1 MARYTYTLGK
11 HVGALAFTIPN
22 VQSVTVIRGRV
33 QVQDPFKSG
42 TATITGRKPEDL
54 PSLEVGD
61 LIRLRIRDAAVV
73 YNEQIFEGKIAD
85 LRISYGEV
93 ANMDTWTIYAEDAM
107 AEAGRALTTTSGGFA
122 AGDTT
127 WEAAEKIAL
136 DAGIPLSLFLGSVSA
151 STVSAQSLPNTNAL
165 KILQQLIFTEQG
177 RIYSSPSSNEL
188 IWQDRNNIFQYDTA
202 FSDGSVLL
210 APQYLP
216 VAYSGIEFFS
226 QADSFANRVVIQ
238 PEGLVDQSSGTGDRV
253 FTGKSYDETTTQAA
267 NLADYVA
274 ATLSVQDA
282 TPQTVTCSS
291 ESQVNDEMPS
301 LFLAAG
307 SLATALVV
315 LRGVTYQVFVE
326 GAVLTG
332 NPDQTRITFNL
343 VSADALNFF
352 RLDAVDFGVLDQ
364 NKLGF

>member
-1 MARYTYTLGK
+1 MARYTYTLSK
-11 HVGALAFTIPN
+11 RVGALGTTISN
-22 VQSVTVIRGRV
+22 VQSVTVNRGRV
-33 QVQDPFKSG
+33 QIQDPFKTG

-54 PSLEVGD
+54 PTLDVGD
-61 LIRLRIRDAAVV
+61 LIRLRIRDDLSV
-73 YNEQIFEGKIAD
+73 YNQIIFEGKIAD
-85 LRISYGEV
+85 LRINYGEV
-93 ANMDTWTIYAEDAM
+93 ASMDTWTIYAEDAM
-107 AEAGRALTTTSGGFA
+107 ADAGRALTTATGGFA

-136 DAGIPLSLFLGSVSA
+136 DAGIPLELFPSSVSG

-165 KILQQLIFTEQG
+165 NILQQLIFTEQG
-177 RIYSSPSSNEL
+177 RIYSSPSANEL
-188 IWQDRNNIFQYDTA
+188 IWQDRNNIFRYDTA
-202 FSDGSVLL
+202 FTDGTVAL

-216 VAYSGIEFFS
+216 IAYNEIQFFS

-238 PEGLVDQSSGTGDRV
+238 PEGLSDQSSGTGDRV
-253 FTGKSYDETTTQAA
+253 FTGKSYDQTTTQAG
-267 NLADYVA
+267 NLADYVL

-282 TPQTVTCSS
+282 TPQTVSCMS
-291 ESQVNDEMPS
+291 ESQVNDEMPN

-315 LRGVTYQVFVE
+315 LRGVQYQVFVE

-352 RLDAVDFGVLDQ
+352 RLDAVDFGVLDT